1 VHEESRAWRAAPVLA
16 AGAIAI
22 AYLVV
27 QPRTVD
33 LAAAVYRARL
43 FEDAGFTLW
52 DNGWYAGHPTL
63 SYSVLFP
70 PLAALLGPALLGALA
85 TVASAA
91 LFGPLARRHFGA
103 RAARCGAVWFGAG
116 AAATLLSGRI
126 AFAAGAAF
134 GLAAVLALQRG
145 RGAVACVFA
154 LLCGLTSPVAG
165 LFLALAGA
173 AYALGARRRAG
184 ALVALAA
191 LAPPAAL
198 ALLFPDGSAG
208 PFAFSAFW
216 PLPLLALGFA
226 ALVPAGER
234 ALRTGAALY
243 ALLATAAYVF
253 DTPLGGAAVRLGA
266 LAGAALVLC
275 VAAAHPPRGTGRRT
289 AFALLFAG
297 FAFIQWSPAVR
308 DLAAAQGDR
317 FTEPAAYRSLL
328 RFLDRADGPPFR
340 VEIPF
345 TAGHWEAAEVAPHH
359 PLGRGWLRPAD
370 IEHNRLFYEG
380 ALTHDR
386 YRRWLS
392 EHGVRFVAV
401 ARGAEPDYSAR
412 DELKLIA
419 SRPPYLRPVY
429 GSRDWDVY
437 EVTVLHAMVVPDDAL
452 ALIRLGADSV
462 TLRAKRPGTA
472 VVRVRWTRFWS
483 ARGGCVERAGEW
495 TRVTAEQSGTV
506 RLTVALTGDRC
517 G

>member
-1 VHEESRAWRAAPVLA
+1 VHEESRPWRAAPVLA

-91 LFGPLARRHFGA
+91 LFGPLSRRHFGA
-103 RAARCGAVWFGAG
+103 RAARWGALWFGAG

-126 AFAAGAAF
+126 AFAAGVAF
-134 GLAAVLALQRG
+134 GLAALLALQRG
-145 RGAVACVFA
+145 RTVVACALA

-173 AYALGARRRAG
+173 AYALGARRRVGIA
-184 ALVALAA
+184 VALAA
-191 LAPPAAL
+191 AAPPTAL
-198 ALLFPDGSAG
+198 ALIFPDGSAG
-208 PFAFSAFW
+208 PFVLSAFW

-226 ALVPAGER
+226 AVVPAGER
-234 ALRTGAALY
+234 TLRAGAVLY
-243 ALLATAAYVF
+243 ALLATAAYVV

-275 VAAAHPPRGTGRRT
+275 VVAAHPPPGTASR
-289 AFALLFAG
+289 AAVALLFAG

-308 DLAAAQGDR
+308 DLAAAPGDR
-317 FTEPAAYRSLL
+317 LTEPAAYRSLL
-328 RFLDRADGPPFR
+328 RFLDRAGGPPFR

-345 TAGHWEAAEVAPHH
+345 TASHWEAAEVAPHH
-359 PLGRGWLRPAD
+359 PLARGWLRPAD

-380 ALTHDR
+380 ELTHDR

-412 DELKLIA
+412 AELRLVA
-419 SRPPYLRPVY
+419 ERPPYLRAVHRSP
-429 GSRDWDVY
+429 DWEVY
-437 EVTVLHAMVVPDDAL
+437 EVTVPHAMVVPPDAL
-452 ALIRLGADSV
+452 ELTRLGPGSV
-462 TLRAKRPGTA
+462 TLRAKRPGSA
-472 VVRVRWTRFWS
+472 VVRVRWTRFWK

-495 TRVTAEQSGTV
+495 TRVTAERSGTV